1 MSATGQAL
9 IWKFLMTFAI
19 ALFTLALF
27 DSNSWSLV
35 LVYAILATVGNYL
48 IGDLM
53 ILPAA
58 GNLIASIS
66 DGVLAALIAYLLI
79 LLQQPSEYIWYISCF
94 GRFNRNWRVFLPWI
108 YPKI

>member
-66 DGVLAALIAYLLI
+66 DGVLAALIAYL
-79 LLQQPSEYIWYISCF
+79 
-94 GRFNRNWRVFLPWI
+94 
-108 YPKI
+108 